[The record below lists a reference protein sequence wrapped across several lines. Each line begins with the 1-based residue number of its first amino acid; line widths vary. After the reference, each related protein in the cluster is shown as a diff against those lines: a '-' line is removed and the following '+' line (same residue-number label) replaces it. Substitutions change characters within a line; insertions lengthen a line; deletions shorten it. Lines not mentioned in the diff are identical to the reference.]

1 MKILVQK
8 YGGTSLGSLEK
19 IKAVGEKIRKKNEE
33 GYKIL
38 VVLSAM
44 GSATNDL
51 ISLAQGITEKPSP
64 REMDMLLATGEQT
77 SISLLTMALI
87 DRGCRAIS
95 YTGYQL
101 GIETTALHQN
111 AKIKKIDQEK
121 ILAAFEDYEV
131 IVVAGFQ
138 GINEQQDYTTLGR
151 GGSDTSAVA
160 LACILQAR
168 CEIYTDVEGIF
179 TGDPGKLPKARKI
192 ENIGYQEMMEMS
204 SLGAGVIHPRAVE
217 LAGKYK
223 IPLYVAST
231 FSDQPGTMIED
242 KEEKMEEAVITGI
255 TSSLED
261 VQITIHQLDPTTDHL
276 YNLFSRL
283 GEENI
288 NVDMISQTVV
298 KGDLMNVSFT
308 LPKADRERGRKL
320 IEQWEGVNPHTKM
333 DIMDINED
341 IAKISVV
348 GLGMRSHSGVAAKVF
363 QTMAENRIPIKMVTT
378 SEISISWVVDS
389 RYEKEVIRRIGEAF
403 SLEED
408 NGKMDR

>member
-19 IKAVGEKIRKKNEE
+19 IKAVGEKIHKKVGE
-33 GYKIL
+33 GYKII

-51 ISLAQGITEKPSP
+51 ITLAREISEKPSP

-111 AKIKKIDQEK
+111 AKIKKVDREK
-121 ILAAFEDYEV
+121 IISAFEDHQV

-138 GINEQQDYTTLGR
+138 GVNKHQDYTTLGR

-160 LACILQAR
+160 LACIFQTT

-179 TGDPGKLPKARKI
+179 TADPRKLSKARKI
-192 ENIGYQEMMEMS
+192 SSIGYQEMMEMS

-217 LAGKYK
+217 LAGKYQ
-223 IPLYVAST
+223 IPVYVADP
-231 FSDQPGTMIED
+231 FSNKSGTMIED
-242 KEEKMEEAVITGI
+242 KEEDMEEAVITGI

-261 VQITIHQLDPTTDHL
+261 VQITINHLDPTMDHL

-283 GEENI
+283 GEESI
-288 NVDMISQTVV
+288 NVDMISQMMVNEN
-298 KGDLMNVSFT
+298 LMNVSFT
-308 LPKADRERGRKL
+308 IPKEDKDKGKKL
-320 IEQWEGVNPHTKM
+320 IEQWYGRNPQRTV
-333 DIMDINED
+333 DVNED

-363 QTMAENRIPIKMVTT
+363 QTMAKNHIPIKMVTT
-378 SEISISWVVDS
+378 SEISISWVVDGK
-389 RYEKEVIRRIGEAF
+389 YEQQAIQLIGEAF
-403 SLEED
+403 GLED
-408 NGKMDR
+408 NYGTVD

>member
-1 MKILVQK
+1 MNILVQK
-8 YGGTSLGSLEK
+8 YGGTSVGSLEK
-19 IKAVGEKIRKKNEE
+19 IKAIGDKIKKKTEE

-51 ISLAQGITEKPSP
+51 INMAMGISEKPSP

-87 DRGCRAIS
+87 DRNCRAIS

-111 AKIKKIDQEK
+111 AKIKKIDQQK
-121 ILAAFEDYEV
+121 IFTAFEDHEV

-138 GINEQQDYTTLGR
+138 GINEQRDYTTLGR

-179 TGDPGKLPKARKI
+179 TGDPRKLPKARKI
-192 ENIGYQEMMEMS
+192 NRIGYQEMMELS

-217 LAGKYK
+217 LAGKYG
-223 IPLYVAST
+223 IPVYVAST
-231 FSDQPGTMIED
+231 FSKNPGTMIED
-242 KEEKMEEAVITGI
+242 KEEEMEEAVITGI

-261 VQITIHQLDPTTDHL
+261 VQITIHHLDPTMDHL
-276 YNLFSRL
+276 YNLFSHL

-298 KGDLMNVSFT
+298 NEDLMNVSFT
-308 LPKADRERGRKL
+308 LPKADKEKGRKL
-320 IEQWEGVNPHTKM
+320 IEQWEGVNAQTKM
-333 DIMDINED
+333 DFNED

-363 QTMAENRIPIKMVTT
+363 QTMAENHIPIKMVTT
-378 SEISISWVVDS
+378 SEISISWVVEA
-389 RYEKEVIRRIGEAF
+389 RYEKEAIQRIGEVF

-408 NGKMDR
+408 NGKLDQ

>member
-8 YGGTSLGSLEK
+8 YGGTSVGDLGK
-19 IKAVGEKIRKKNEE
+19 IKDIGDKIKKKVE
-33 GYKIL
+33 GGWKIL

-51 ISLAQGITEKPSP
+51 ITLAQGITEKPSP

-87 DRGCRAIS
+87 DRGVRAIS

-111 AKIKKIDQEK
+111 AKIKKIDQQK
-121 ILAAFEDYEV
+121 ILKAFEDHEV
-131 IVVAGFQ
+131 LVVAGFQ
-138 GINEQQDYTTLGR
+138 GINEQRDYTTLGR

-179 TGDPGKLPKARKI
+179 TGDPRKLPKARKI
-192 ENIGYQEMMEMS
+192 NRIGYQEMMELS

-217 LAGKYK
+217 LAGKYGVSV
-223 IPLYVAST
+223 YVAST
-231 FSDQPGTMIED
+231 FSDHPGTMIED
-242 KEEKMEEAVITGI
+242 RRENMEEAVITGI

-261 VQITIHQLDPTTDHL
+261 IQITIHHLDPSTDHL

-283 GEENI
+283 AGENI
-288 NVDMISQTVV
+288 NVDMISQMVV
-298 KGDLMNVSFT
+298 QEDFLSVSFT
-308 LPKADRERGRKL
+308 LPRANMDKGKDL
-320 IEQWEGVNPHTKM
+320 IEQWEGINQNTKI
-333 DIMDINED
+333 DFNEN

-363 QTMAENRIPIKMVTT
+363 QTMAKYSIPIKMVTT
-378 SEISISWVVDS
+378 SEISISWVIDAQ
-389 RYEKEVIRRIGEAF
+389 YEKEAIQRVGEAF
-403 SLEED
+403 GLEEED
-408 NGKMDR
+408 GKLD

>member
-1 MKILVQK
+1 MNVLVQK
-8 YGGTSLGSLEK
+8 YGGTSVGSLEK
-19 IKAVGEKIRKKNEE
+19 IKAIGDKIKKKTEE

-44 GSATNDL
+44 GSATSDL
-51 ISLAQGITEKPSP
+51 ISLARGISEKPSP

-111 AKIKKIDQEK
+111 AKIKKIDQQK
-121 ILAAFEDYEV
+121 ILTAFEDHEV

-138 GINEQQDYTTLGR
+138 GINEQRDYTTLGR

-179 TGDPGKLPKARKI
+179 TGDPRKLPGARKI
-192 ENIGYQEMMEMS
+192 NRIGYQEMMEMS

-217 LAGKYK
+217 LAGKYG
-223 IPLYVAST
+223 IPVYVAST
-231 FSDQPGTMIED
+231 FSDCLGTMIED

-255 TSSLED
+255 TSSLDD

-276 YNLFSRL
+276 YNLFSHL
-283 GEENI
+283 GREDI
-288 NVDMISQTVV
+288 NVDMISQMAV

-308 LPKADRERGRKL
+308 LPKVDKDKGRKL
-320 IEQWEGVNPHTKM
+320 IEQWEGISPHTKI
-333 DIMDINED
+333 DFNED

-363 QTMAENRIPIKMVTT
+363 QTMAENYIPIKMVTT
-378 SEISISWVVDS
+378 SEISISWVVDA
-389 RYEKEVIRRIGEAF
+389 RYEKEAIRRIGEAF

-408 NGKMDR
+408 NGELDR

>member
-1 MKILVQK
+1 MNILVQK
-8 YGGTSLGSLEK
+8 YGGTSVGSLEK
-19 IKAVGEKIRKKNEE
+19 IKAIGDKIKKKTEE

-51 ISLAQGITEKPSP
+51 INMAMEISEKPSP

-87 DRGCRAIS
+87 DRNCRAIS

-111 AKIKKIDQEK
+111 AKIKKIDQQK
-121 ILAAFEDYEV
+121 IFTAFEDHEV

-138 GINEQQDYTTLGR
+138 GINEQRDYTTLGR

-179 TGDPGKLPKARKI
+179 TGDPRKLPKARKI
-192 ENIGYQEMMEMS
+192 NRIGYQEMMELS
-204 SLGAGVIHPRAVE
+204 SFGAGVIHPRAVE
-217 LAGKYK
+217 LAGKYG
-223 IPLYVAST
+223 IPVYVAST
-231 FSDQPGTMIED
+231 FSKNPGTMIED
-242 KEEKMEEAVITGI
+242 KEEEMEEAVITGI

-261 VQITIHQLDPTTDHL
+261 VQITIHHLDPTMDHL
-276 YNLFSRL
+276 YNLFSHL

-298 KGDLMNVSFT
+298 NEDLMNVSFT
-308 LPKADRERGRKL
+308 LPKADKEKGRKL
-320 IEQWEGVNPHTKM
+320 IEQWEGVNAQTKM
-333 DIMDINED
+333 DFNED

-363 QTMAENRIPIKMVTT
+363 QTMAENHIPIKMVTT
-378 SEISISWVVDS
+378 SEISISWVVEA
-389 RYEKEVIRRIGEAF
+389 RYEKEAIQRIGEVF

-408 NGKMDR
+408 NGKLDQ

>member
-1 MKILVQK
+1 MNILVQK
-8 YGGTSLGSLEK
+8 YGGTSVGSLEK
-19 IKAVGEKIRKKNEE
+19 IKEIGDKIRKKTDE
-33 GYKIL
+33 GYEIL

-51 ISLAQGITEKPSP
+51 ITLARGISEKPSP
-64 REMDMLLATGEQT
+64 RELDMLLATGEQT

-87 DRGCRAIS
+87 DRNCRAIS

-101 GIETTALHQN
+101 GIETTALHQK
-111 AKIKKIDQEK
+111 AKIKKIDQQK
-121 ILAAFEDYEV
+121 ILTAFEDHEV

-138 GINEQQDYTTLGR
+138 GINEYQDYTTLGR

-160 LACILQAR
+160 LASIFQAR

-179 TGDPGKLPKARKI
+179 TADPRKLPKARKI
-192 ENIGYQEMMEMS
+192 NRIGYQEMMELA
-204 SLGAGVIHPRAVE
+204 SLGAGIIHPRAVE
-217 LAGKYK
+217 LAGKYH
-223 IPLYVAST
+223 IPVYVAST
-231 FSDQPGTMIED
+231 FSQGPGTMIED

-261 VQITIHQLDPTTDHL
+261 VQITIHHLDPTTDHL

-283 GEENI
+283 GKENI
-288 NVDMISQTVV
+288 NVDMISQMVV
-298 KGDLMNVSFT
+298 NEDLMNVSFT
-308 LPKADRERGRKL
+308 LPKADKDHGRKL
-320 IEQWEGVNPHTKM
+320 IEQWEGINPHRKM
-333 DIMDINED
+333 DFNED

-363 QTMAENRIPIKMVTT
+363 QTMAENHIPIKMVTT
-378 SEISISWVVDS
+378 SEISISWVVDA
-389 RYEKEVIRRIGEAF
+389 RYEKEAIRRIGEVF

-408 NGKMDR
+408 NGDLD

>member
-1 MKILVQK
+1 MNILVQK
-8 YGGTSLGSLEK
+8 YGGTSVGSLEK
-19 IKAVGEKIRKKNEE
+19 IKAIGDKIKKKTEE
-33 GYKIL
+33 GNKIL

-44 GSATNDL
+44 GSATSDL
-51 ISLAQGITEKPSP
+51 ISLARGISENPSP

-111 AKIKKIDQEK
+111 AKIKKIDHQK
-121 ILAAFEDYEV
+121 ILTAFEDHEV

-138 GINEQQDYTTLGR
+138 GINEQRDYTTLGR

-179 TGDPGKLPKARKI
+179 TGDPRKLPGAKKI
-192 ENIGYQEMMEMS
+192 NRIGYQEMMEMS

-217 LAGKYK
+217 LAGKYR
-223 IPLYVAST
+223 IPVYVAST
-231 FSDQPGTMIED
+231 FSDRPGTMIED

-261 VQITIHQLDPTTDHL
+261 VQITIHQLDPTMDHL
-276 YNLFSRL
+276 YNLFSHL
-283 GEENI
+283 GREDI
-288 NVDMISQTVV
+288 NVDMISQMAV

-308 LPKADRERGRKL
+308 LPKADKDKGRKL
-320 IEQWEGVNPHTKM
+320 IEQWEGISPHTKI
-333 DIMDINED
+333 DFNED

-363 QTMAENRIPIKMVTT
+363 QTMAENYIPIKMVTT
-378 SEISISWVVDS
+378 SEISISWVVDA
-389 RYEKEVIRRIGEAF
+389 RYEKEAIRRIGEAF

-408 NGKMDR
+408 NGEVDR

>member
-1 MKILVQK
+1 MNILVQK
-8 YGGTSLGSLEK
+8 YGGTSVGSLEK
-19 IKAVGEKIRKKNEE
+19 IKAIGDKIKKKTEE
-33 GYKIL
+33 GNKIL

-44 GSATNDL
+44 GSATSDL
-51 ISLAQGITEKPSP
+51 ISLARGISENPSP

-111 AKIKKIDQEK
+111 AKIKKIDHQK
-121 ILAAFEDYEV
+121 ILTAFEDHEV

-138 GINEQQDYTTLGR
+138 GINEQRDYTTLGR

-179 TGDPGKLPKARKI
+179 TGDPRKLPGAKKI
-192 ENIGYQEMMEMS
+192 NRIGYQEMMEMS

-217 LAGKYK
+217 LAGKYR
-223 IPLYVAST
+223 IPVYVAST
-231 FSDQPGTMIED
+231 FSDRTGTMIED

-261 VQITIHQLDPTTDHL
+261 VQITIHQLDPTMDHL
-276 YNLFSRL
+276 YNLFSHL
-283 GEENI
+283 GREDI
-288 NVDMISQTVV
+288 NVDMISQMAV

-308 LPKADRERGRKL
+308 LPKADKDKGRKL
-320 IEQWEGVNPHTKM
+320 IEQWEGISPHTKI
-333 DIMDINED
+333 DFNED

-363 QTMAENRIPIKMVTT
+363 QTMAENYIPIKMVTT
-378 SEISISWVVDS
+378 SEISISWVVDA
-389 RYEKEVIRRIGEAF
+389 RYEKEAIRRIGEAF

-408 NGKMDR
+408 NGEVDR

>member
-1 MKILVQK
+1 MNILVQK
-8 YGGTSLGSLEK
+8 YGGTSVGSLEK
-19 IKAVGEKIRKKNEE
+19 IKAIGDKIKKKTEE

-51 ISLAQGITEKPSP
+51 INMAMEISEKPSP

-87 DRGCRAIS
+87 DRNCRAIS

-111 AKIKKIDQEK
+111 AKIKKIDQQK
-121 ILAAFEDYEV
+121 IFTAFEDHEV

-138 GINEQQDYTTLGR
+138 GINEQRDYTTLGR

-179 TGDPGKLPKARKI
+179 TGDPRKLPKARKI
-192 ENIGYQEMMEMS
+192 NRIGYQEMMELS

-217 LAGKYK
+217 LAGKYG
-223 IPLYVAST
+223 IPVYVAST
-231 FSDQPGTMIED
+231 FSKNPGTMIED
-242 KEEKMEEAVITGI
+242 KEEEMEEAVITGI

-261 VQITIHQLDPTTDHL
+261 VQITIHHLDPTMDHL
-276 YNLFSRL
+276 YNLFSHL

-298 KGDLMNVSFT
+298 NEDLMNVSFT
-308 LPKADRERGRKL
+308 LPKADKEKGRKL
-320 IEQWEGVNPHTKM
+320 IEQWEGVNAQTKM
-333 DIMDINED
+333 DFNED

-363 QTMAENRIPIKMVTT
+363 QTMAENHIPIKMVTT
-378 SEISISWVVDS
+378 SEISISWVVEA
-389 RYEKEVIRRIGEAF
+389 RYEKEAIQRIGEVF

-408 NGKMDR
+408 NGKLDQ

>member
-1 MKILVQK
+1 MNILVQK
-8 YGGTSLGSLEK
+8 YGGTSVGSLEK
-19 IKAVGEKIRKKNEE
+19 IKEIGNKIKKKTEE

-51 ISLAQGITEKPSP
+51 ITLARGISDKPSP

-87 DRGCRAIS
+87 DQGCRAIS

-111 AKIKKIDQEK
+111 AKIKKIDQQK
-121 ILAAFEDYEV
+121 ILTAFEDHEV

-138 GINEQQDYTTLGR
+138 GINEQRDYTTLGR

-160 LACILQAR
+160 LACILEAR

-179 TGDPGKLPKARKI
+179 TGDPRKLPKARKI
-192 ENIGYQEMMEMS
+192 NRIGYQEMMELS

-217 LAGKYK
+217 LAGKYG
-223 IPLYVAST
+223 IPVYVAST
-231 FSDQPGTMIED
+231 FSNSPGTMIED

-261 VQITIHQLDPTTDHL
+261 VQITIHHLDPRIDHL
-276 YNLFSRL
+276 YNLFSHL
-283 GEENI
+283 GKENI
-288 NVDMISQTVV
+288 NVDMISQMVV
-298 KGDLMNVSFT
+298 NEDLMNVSFT
-308 LPKADRERGRKL
+308 LPKADKEKGRKL

-333 DIMDINED
+333 DFNED

-363 QTMAENRIPIKMVTT
+363 QTMAKNHIPIKMVTT
-378 SEISISWVVDS
+378 SEISISWVVEA
-389 RYEKEVIRRIGEAF
+389 RYEKEAIRRIGEAF

-408 NGKMDR
+408 NGEMDR

>member
-19 IKAVGEKIRKKNEE
+19 IKAVGEKIHEKAEE
-33 GYKIL
+33 GYKII

-51 ISLAQGITEKPSP
+51 ITLARGISKKPSP

-111 AKIKKIDQEK
+111 AKIKKIDREK
-121 ILAAFEDYEV
+121 ILSAFEDHQV

-160 LACILQAR
+160 LACIFQAR

-179 TGDPGKLPKARKI
+179 TADPRKLGKARKI
-192 ENIGYQEMMEMS
+192 SFIGYQEMMEMS

-217 LAGKYK
+217 LAGKYQ

-231 FSDQPGTMIED
+231 FSHRPGTLIGD
-242 KEEKMEEAVITGI
+242 KEENMEEAVITGI

-261 VQITIHQLDPTTDHL
+261 VQITIHQLDPTVDHL

-288 NVDMISQTVV
+288 NVDMISQMVL
-298 KGDLMNVSFT
+298 KDDLMNVSFT
-308 LPKADRERGRKL
+308 MPKGDRDKGKKL
-320 IEQWEGVNPHTKM
+320 IEQWDGDNPHRKM
-333 DIMDINED
+333 DFNED

-363 QTMAENRIPIKMVTT
+363 QTMAENQIPIKMVTT
-378 SEISISWVVDS
+378 SEISISWVVDAK
-389 RYEKEVIRRIGEAF
+389 YEKEAIRRIGEAF
-403 SLEED
+403 RLEAD
-408 NGKMDR
+408 NGAVDR